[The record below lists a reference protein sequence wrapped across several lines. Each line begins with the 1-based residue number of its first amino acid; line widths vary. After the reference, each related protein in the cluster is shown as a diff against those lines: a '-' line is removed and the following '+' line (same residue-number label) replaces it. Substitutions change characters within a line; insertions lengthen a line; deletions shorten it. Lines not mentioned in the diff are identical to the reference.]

1 MDHSN
6 HLLPQD
12 DDDNGDDDG
21 DVLSIA
27 RLGTEPGLCACSE
40 NLPSLSNECPQSPSL
55 RSQGYA
61 VLLGCSSTLSPA
73 VTHP

>member
-40 NLPSLSNECPQSPSL
+40 NLPSLLCCVV
-55 RSQGYA
+55 R
-61 VLLGCSSTLSPA
+61 LLINS
-73 VTHP
+73 